1 MKKLI
6 VAFPLLS
13 LLFVSVPI
21 QGTLSFFTGEKNKQT
36 ELSIGKNEDVFQ
48 TATTDIVL
56 ETDIHKT
63 INITREKHA
72 NGSVTET
79 RDSDLSLQEGEQ
91 TITFAPQRP
100 GLLLKPEQLEV
111 EGCSS
116 VRIAA
121 GADDNTFTI
130 TLDAHGHQSETKK
143 GTLHVRAMDGFYHL
157 QIPMVCKVKY
167 TENTE
172 ITVIDPP
179 PAPEPGTPPTGQP
192 GEPGPG
198 TPPTGQPGEPGPGTP
213 PTGQP
218 GEPGSGTPSTG
229 QPGEPGS
236 GTPSDGQP
244 SEPGAGTPSDNQPSE
259 PGAGTPSE
267 GQPSE
272 PGAGA
277 PSEGQPS
284 EPGAGTPSDNQPS
297 EPGAGT
303 PSDGKPSEPG
313 AGTPSD
319 GKPSEPGAGTP
330 SDGQPS
336 DPGAGTP
343 SPDTPEPSPT

>member
-6 VAFPLLS
+6 IAFPLLS

-21 QGTLSFFTGEKNKQT
+21 HGTLSFFTGEKNKQT
-36 ELSIGKNEDVFQ
+36 ELSIGKNDDVFQ

-72 NGSVTET
+72 NGSVTESK
-79 RDSDLSLQEGEQ
+79 DSDLSIQEGEQ
-91 TITFAPQRP
+91 TISFAPQRP
-100 GLLLKPEQLEV
+100 GLLLKPEQLEA
-111 EGCSS
+111 EGCSY

-130 TLDAHGHQSETKK
+130 TLNAHGHQSETEK

-157 QIPMVCKVKY
+157 QIPLVCKVKY

-192 GEPGPG
+192 GEPGTGAPPTGQPGEPGTG
-198 TPPTGQPGEPGPGTP
+198 TPPTGQPGEPGAGTPSNGQPSDPGT
-213 PTGQP
+213 
-218 GEPGSGTPSTG
+218 GTPSTG
-229 QPGEPGS
+229 QPSEPGTD
-236 GTPSDGQP
+236 TPSNGQP
-244 SEPGAGTPSDNQPSE
+244 SEPSTGTP
-259 PGAGTPSE
+259 TE
-267 GQPSE
+267 GQPNG
-272 PGAGA
+272 PG
-277 PSEGQPS
+277 
-284 EPGAGTPSDNQPS
+284 T
-297 EPGAGT
+297 GT
-303 PSDGKPSEPG
+303 PSDGKPSDPG
-313 AGTPSD
+313 TGPPSDSQPNDPSAGPPSD
-319 GKPSEPGAGTP
+319 GKPSDPGTP
-330 SDGQPS
+330 SDSQPS

-343 SPDTPEPSPT
+343 TPDTPESTPT